1 MGSAGGLVDLRGVLS
16 SAQMSKIR
24 ILNGPLRGREKTLA
38 DKPLTI
44 GRDAEAGIQI
54 LDRSA
59 SRFHC
64 EIFPVGGM
72 WFVKDLDSKNGT
84 HVNDD
89 KLKDEELLRVGDVI
103 KIGATELI
111 YEIGHAIADD
121 DSSNRIAY
129 NDDPDMLSNT
139 LEFRLD
145 ELSDIAESHEPSQ
158 GGKDNVKSLRILYQV
173 GRIVSEPADLSD
185 REARVLDCLIA
196 SMPAECALIFRRDPA
211 SGKLMPAVVRT
222 SAPNVQPVISRSI
235 IKKTFTENKALHSA
249 NAQDDDRFSRNQSV
263 VIKGIRSVIC
273 VPLSVAGKVT
283 GVVYLSRGT
292 GLPGSSPGLGQN
304 PAFDQLDL
312 ELISAC
318 AIQLGLA
325 QAAAEERRRQRAA
338 LNQML
343 STMVRALEGIVGCLG
358 TGERCARSA
367 TTLASAIHLDAS
379 SRERLRQA
387 GLLHHFGRLTSHGSK
402 GTNRNL
408 VLLESIEE
416 LESVLPL
423 VRHARERIDGSGPLA
438 VSGDDLDTESRVLA
452 VAVAYEDLLAEAPGA
467 EGKELIERLVA
478 DRGLD
483 HNLTQLLMG
492 CHLDGSLYEKDPV
505 SADG

>member
-1 MGSAGGLVDLRGVLS
+1 MDPSAVLS
-16 SAQMSKIR
+16 SPQMSKIR
-24 ILNGPLRGREKTLA
+24 ILNGPLRGREKTLG

-89 KLKDEELLRVGDVI
+89 KLKDEELLRIGDVI
-103 KIGATELI
+103 KIGATELV
-111 YEIGHAIADD
+111 YEVGQAIADD

-129 NDDPDMLSNT
+129 NDDPDMMSNT

-145 ELSDIAESHEPSQ
+145 ELSDISEPQ
-158 GGKDNVKSLRILYQV
+158 EQMPVKDNARSLRILYQV
-173 GRIVSEPADLSD
+173 GRIVSDQADLPD

-196 SMPAECALIFRRDPA
+196 SMPAECALIFRRDAA

-222 SAPNVQPVISRSI
+222 AAPNVQPVISRSI

-249 NAQDDDRFSRNQSV
+249 NAQDDDRFSRNQSI

-273 VPLSVAGKVT
+273 VPLSVGGKVI

-292 GLPGSSPGLGQN
+292 GAPGPNGVLGQN

-312 ELISAC
+312 ELVSAC

-325 QAAAEERRRQRAA
+325 QAAGEERRRQRAA
-338 LNQML
+338 LSQL
-343 STMVRALEGIVGCLG
+343 LTTMVRALEGIAGCLG
-358 TGERCARSA
+358 VGERCARA
-367 TTLASAIHLDAS
+367 CVALGSAIHLDTAG
-379 SRERLRQA
+379 RERLRQA
-387 GLLHHFGRLTSHGSK
+387 GLLHHFGRLTTQGGK
-402 GTNRNL
+402 GTNKNL
-408 VLLESIEE
+408 LLLEQIED

-423 VRHARERIDGSGPLA
+423 VRQARERVDGSGPMA
-438 VSGDDLDTESRVLA
+438 VGGDDLDTEARVLA
-452 VAVAYEDLLAEAPGA
+452 VAVAFEDQLAANPGTDA
-467 EGKELIERLVA
+467 QELIEHLIA
-478 DRGLD
+478 DPGLD
-483 HNLTQLLMG
+483 KNLTQLLLG
-492 CHLDGSLYEKDPV
+492 CHLDASLYDKD
-505 SADG
+505 G

>member
-1 MGSAGGLVDLRGVLS
+1 
-16 SAQMSKIR
+16 
-24 ILNGPLRGREKTLA
+24 
-38 DKPLTI
+38 
-44 GRDAEAGIQI
+44 
-54 LDRSA
+54 
-59 SRFHC
+59 
-64 EIFPVGGM
+64 
-72 WFVKDLDSKNGT
+72 
-84 HVNDD
+84 
-89 KLKDEELLRVGDVI
+89 
-103 KIGATELI
+103 
-111 YEIGHAIADD
+111 
-121 DSSNRIAY
+121 
-129 NDDPDMLSNT
+129 
-139 LEFRLD
+139 
-145 ELSDIAESHEPSQ
+145 LSDIAESHEPSH

-185 REARVLDCLIA
+185 REARVLDSLIA
-196 SMPAECALIFRRDPA
+196 SMPAECALIFRRNQA
-211 SGKLMPAVVRT
+211 TGKLMPAVVRT

-292 GLPGSSPGLGQN
+292 GSPGLGQN

-312 ELISAC
+312 ELVSAC

-325 QAAAEERRRQRAA
+325 QAATEERRRQRAA

-343 STMVRALEGIVGCLG
+343 STMVRALEGIAGCLG
-358 TGERCARSA
+358 TGERCARIA
-367 TTLASAIHLDAS
+367 TTLAAAINLDAS

-408 VLLESIEE
+408 VPLESIEE
-416 LESVLPL
+416 LESVVPL

-438 VSGDDLDTESRVLA
+438 VSADDLDTESRVLA
-452 VAVAYEDLLAEAPGA
+452 VAVAYVELLAEAPGA
-467 EGKELIERLVA
+467 EGSKDGKELLERLVA

-492 CHLDGSLYEKDPV
+492 CYLDGSLSEKDPV
-505 SADG
+505 PADG